1 MKFRGIGSL
10 GVVSRHHARPQLS
23 GIQGGEDSM
32 KKLQVAFTASVA
44 LAATLFS
51 ILTLAASAAPPDLTG
66 VWTTADGA
74 GNRTSFGSPIP
85 QLPLQPGPKLR
96 FEAWNNLVAETGDTP
111 GGVCLGAGMP
121 AAMLGAGGYPFE
133 IIQRPEQV
141 TIIYELHG
149 ETRRIYFGD
158 RNAPE
163 PDRVPGRT
171 GYSIGRWEGDV
182 LVVETNN
189 LVEQLDQRTTPHS
202 EEAIIVERYRIDGK
216 DAQGR
221 RILAAEVT
229 MTDPRFYTEP
239 VKFTRRWAQV
249 PNGHL
254 LPYECN
260 EELWRDRIEKLA
272 EKKGVKIP

>member
-1 MKFRGIGSL
+1 MLHDK
-10 GVVSRHHARPQLS
+10 S
-23 GIQGGEDSM
+23 GEYMAISGTVRF
-32 KKLQVAFTASVA
+32 LFLACVAA
-44 LAATLFS
+44 LIALP
-51 ILTLAASAAPPDLTG
+51 ASAAPPDLTG

-74 GNRTSFGSPIP
+74 GNRTSFGSPVP
-85 QLPLQPGPKLR
+85 QLPLRPDPKQR
-96 FEAWNNLVAETGDTP
+96 FDAWNKLVAETGDTP

-133 IIQRPEQV
+133 IIQRPEQI

-149 ETRRIYFGD
+149 ETRRVYFGD

-163 PDRVPGRT
+163 QDRVPGRT
-171 GYSIGRWEGDV
+171 GYSIGRWEGDE

-202 EEAIIVERYRIDGK
+202 DEATIVERYRLDGK

-221 RILAAEVT
+221 RILAADVT
-229 MTDPRFYTEP
+229 MTDPKFYTEP
-239 VKFTRRWAQV
+239 VKLSRRWAQV

-260 EELWRDRIEKLA
+260 EEMWRDRIERLA

>member
-1 MKFRGIGSL
+1 
-10 GVVSRHHARPQLS
+10 
-23 GIQGGEDSM
+23 M
-32 KKLQVAFTASVA
+32 KKLQLAFAAAAV
-44 LAATLFS
+44 LAGPVLFAVPQ
-51 ILTLAASAAPPDLTG
+51 AAFAAAPDLTG

-85 QLPLQPGPKLR
+85 QLPLRPEAKLR
-96 FEAWNNLVAETGDTP
+96 FDAWNRLVAETGDTP

-133 IIQRPEQV
+133 VIQRPEQI
-141 TIIYELHG
+141 TIVYELHG
-149 ETRRIYFGD
+149 ETRRIYFGE

-163 PDRVPGRT
+163 QDRVPGRT
-171 GYSIGRWEGDV
+171 GYSTGRWEDAV

-202 EEAIIVERYRIDGK
+202 EEARIVERYRIDGQ

-221 RILAAEVT
+221 RILVAEVT
-229 MTDPRFYTEP
+229 MTDPKFYTEP

-260 EELWRDRIEKLA
+260 EEIWRDRIEKLA
-272 EKKGVKIP
+272 EKKGVGIP

>member
-1 MKFRGIGSL
+1 MRRLKEFVL
-10 GVVSRHHARPQLS
+10 GAVVSIGAC
-23 GIQGGEDSM
+23 
-32 KKLQVAFTASVA
+32 
-44 LAATLFS
+44 
-51 ILTLAASAAPPDLTG
+51 AAPPDLTG

-74 GNRTSFGSPIP
+74 GARTSFGAPIP
-85 QLPLQPGPKLR
+85 QLPLRPEPKRR
-96 FEAWNNLVAETGDTP
+96 FEAFNALVAETGDTP

-141 TIIYELHG
+141 TVIYELHG
-149 ETRRIYFGD
+149 ETRRIYFGE

-163 PDRVPGRT
+163 NDRVPGRS
-171 GYSIGRWEGDV
+171 GYSTGRWESDT

-202 EEAIIVERYRIDGK
+202 DEAVIVERYRLDGT
-216 DAQGR
+216 DALGR
-221 RILAAEVT
+221 RLLVAEVT
-229 MTDPRFYTEP
+229 MTDPKFYTEP

-260 EELWRDRIEKLA
+260 EEVWRDRIEKLA
-272 EKKGVKIP
+272 GQRGSRIP

>member
-1 MKFRGIGSL
+1 MNILRGT
-10 GVVSRHHARPQLS
+10 
-23 GIQGGEDSM
+23 
-32 KKLQVAFTASVA
+32 FTVTAA
-44 LAATLFS
+44 LMAAL
-51 ILTLAASAAPPDLTG
+51 LCAKPLRAGAAPPDMTG

-74 GNRTSFGSPIP
+74 GNRTSFGSAIP
-85 QLPLQPGPKLR
+85 KLPLHAQAQQR
-96 FEAWNNLVAETGDTP
+96 FDAWNRLVAQSGDTP

-133 IIQRPEQV
+133 IIQRPEQI

-149 ETRRIYFGD
+149 ETRRVYFGG

-163 PDRVPGRT
+163 QDRVPGRT
-171 GYSIGRWEGDV
+171 GYSTGRWEGDV

-202 EEAIIVERYRIDGK
+202 EEALIVERYRLEGI

-221 RILAAEVT
+221 RILVAEVT
-229 MTDPRFYTEP
+229 MTDPKFYTEP

-260 EELWRDRIEKLA
+260 EEVWRDRVQALA
-272 EKKGVKIP
+272 EKSGVTLP

>member
-1 MKFRGIGSL
+1 MKI
-10 GVVSRHHARPQLS
+10 
-23 GIQGGEDSM
+23 
-32 KKLQVAFTASVA
+32 LQVTCT
-44 LAATLFS
+44 ATLALMASMFCAQG
-51 ILTLAASAAPPDLTG
+51 LPAAAAPPDLTG

-74 GNRTSFGSPIP
+74 GNRTSFGSAIP
-85 QLPLQPGPKLR
+85 KLPLHPQTQQR
-96 FEAWNNLVAETGDTP
+96 FDAWNRLVAETGDTP

-133 IIQRPEQV
+133 IIQRPEQI

-149 ETRRIYFGD
+149 ETRRVYFGE

-163 PDRVPGRT
+163 QDRVPGRT
-171 GYSIGRWEGDV
+171 GYSAGRWEGDV
-182 LVVETNN
+182 LVVETKN

-202 EEAIIVERYRIDGK
+202 EEARIVERYRLDGV

-221 RILAAEVT
+221 RLLAAEVT
-229 MTDPRFYTEP
+229 MIDPKFYTEP
-239 VKFTRRWAQV
+239 LKFTRRWAQV

-260 EELWRDRIEKLA
+260 EEVWRDRIDMLA
-272 EKKGVKIP
+272 EKKGAKVP

>member
-1 MKFRGIGSL
+1 M
-10 GVVSRHHARPQLS
+10 
-23 GIQGGEDSM
+23 
-32 KKLQVAFTASVA
+32 
-44 LAATLFS
+44 LAALLLHS
-51 ILTLAASAAPPDLTG
+51 GPLLAAASPPDLTG

-85 QLPLQPGPKLR
+85 QLPLLPEAKRR
-96 FEAWNNLVAETGDTP
+96 FEAWNSLVAETGDTP

-133 IIQRPEQV
+133 IIQRPEQI

-149 ETRRIYFGD
+149 ETRRVYFGA

-163 PDRVPGRT
+163 QDRVPGRS
-171 GYSIGRWEGDV
+171 GYSTGRWEGDV

-202 EEAIIVERYRIDGK
+202 EAALVVERYRLDGV

-221 RILAAEVT
+221 RLLVAEVT
-229 MTDPRFYTEP
+229 MTDPRFYSEP
-239 VKFTRRWAQV
+239 LKFTRRWAQV

-260 EELWRDRIEKLA
+260 EEIWRDRMENLA
-272 EKKGVKIP
+272 EKSGARLP